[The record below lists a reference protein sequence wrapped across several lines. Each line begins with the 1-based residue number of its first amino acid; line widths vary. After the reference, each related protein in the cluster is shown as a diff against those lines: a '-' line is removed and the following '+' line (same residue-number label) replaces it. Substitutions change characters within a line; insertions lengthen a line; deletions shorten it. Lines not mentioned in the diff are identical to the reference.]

1 MATLLSR
8 QIQHEGPRLFYL
20 TTTSVP
26 DLQKPVGQGTG
37 IWVDDNAST
46 RVRRGNVTL
55 NPAVPG
61 LRWPMSSSKVFL
73 IKVPSS
79 LGL

>member
-1 MATLLSR
+1 MATQLSR

-20 TTTSVP
+20 TTTSLP
-26 DLQKPVGQGTG
+26 DLQKPVGQGAG

-46 RVRRGNVTL
+46 GVRRGNVTL
-55 NPAVPG
+55 NTAVPG
-61 LRWPMSSSKVFL
+61 LRWPMASSKVFL